1 MVHKYD
7 LEGLSNK
14 LGKSWK
20 DLALILDF
28 DEDDIDIFDHDKEG
42 LKNKSYH
49 MLCTWKRSKGS
60 SATYKVL
67 YKALCHKLV
76 RRNDLAEK
84 YCIQREAT
92 EK

>member
-42 LKNKSYH
+42 LKSKSYH
-49 MLCTWKRSKGS
+49 IVVYMEKKQG
-60 SATYKVL
+60 
-67 YKALCHKLV
+67 LV
-76 RRNDLAEK
+76 SHL
-84 YCIQREAT
+84 QSLVQSLV
-92 EK
+92 